1 MYFRKMFCIYNLYL
15 AIQNRCNCCIYHKF
29 FFRIVISLLSTL
41 TLYSWLLRSRIK
53 FPIKST
59 SIHPVKYCMYRSRKQ
74 WENVH
79 RPGKIKKKKEL
90 IHLPRRGATCYY
102 AFLVMITTGGTGTL
116 HDCRKL
122 LLP

>member
-15 AIQNRCNCCIYHKF
+15 VIQNRCNCCIYHKF

-79 RPGKIKKKKEL
+79 RPGKIKKEKGTD
-90 IHLPRRGATCYY
+90 PPAATRS
-102 AFLVMITTGGTGTL
+102 
-116 HDCRKL
+116 HL
-122 LLP
+122 LLRFSCDDYNRWHRYASRL